1 MPIMFVDAK
10 VILDEE
16 AKWNKL
22 YQDIIV
28 KQAK

>member
-16 AKWNKL
+16 AKRNKF
-22 YQDIIV
+22 YHDIIV
-28 KQAK
+28 KQGK